1 MFSYGMKTSGA
12 KTHNLKALHLKA
24 EVGILA
30 SFRRFCTQFVT
41 IARLRELWRDFSVSL
56 STRSHFTL
64 EQEFIH
70 HVCCVTVNEFL
81 QP

>member
-1 MFSYGMKTSGA
+1 MFPYGMKTSWA
-12 KTHNLKALHLKA
+12 KTHNWKALHLKA

-30 SFRRFCTQFVT
+30 SFRRLCAQFVT
-41 IARLRELWRDFSVSL
+41 IARLRELWRDFRVSM

-70 HVCCVTVNEFL
+70 LVCCLTVNEFL